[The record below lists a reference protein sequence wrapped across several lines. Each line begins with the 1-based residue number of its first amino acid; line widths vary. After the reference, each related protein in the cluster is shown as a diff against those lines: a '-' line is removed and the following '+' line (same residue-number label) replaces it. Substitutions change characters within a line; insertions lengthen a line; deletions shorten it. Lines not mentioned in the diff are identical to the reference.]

1 MMNFFV
7 YDGKNSQDLG
17 LLISGEKTYN
27 SPSRDV
33 TTVSIPGR
41 SGDLIIDNGRY
52 NNIEISYTVSF
63 RKDVPEKTRALK
75 AWLLSNAGYRR
86 LEDTYQ
92 PEYFR
97 LAAISNATAFEI
109 SINRYGTAELIFNCN
124 PFLFSKGGEQTVSIP
139 ASGGR
144 IYNPEYFESQPIITV
159 YGNGNGVLS
168 VNNIN
173 YNLSDI
179 DGYVTIN
186 SDVGLVYKGT
196 ENKNSTVNFIEFPT
210 LQVGENII
218 DWTGGITKVE
228 IIPRWCTL

>member
-27 SPSRDV
+27 SLSRDV

-41 SGDLIIDNGRY
+41 SGDLIIDNRRY
-52 NNIEISYTVSF
+52 NNVEISYTVSF

>member
-52 NNIEISYTVSF
+52 NNVEISYTVSF

-75 AWLLSNAGYRR
+75 AWLLSSAGYRR

-109 SINRYGTAELIFNCN
+109 SINRYGTADLIFNCN

>member
-41 SGDLIIDNGRY
+41 SGDLIIDNRRY
-52 NNIEISYTVSF
+52 NNVEISYTVSF

-186 SDVGLVYKGT
+186 SDVGLAYKGT

>member
-7 YDGKNSQDLG
+7 YDGNNSQDLG

-41 SGDLIIDNGRY
+41 SGDLIIDNRRY
-52 NNIEISYTVSF
+52 NNVEISYTVSF

>member
-41 SGDLIIDNGRY
+41 SGDLIIDNRRY
-52 NNIEISYTVSF
+52 NNVEISYTVSF

-218 DWTGGITKVE
+218 DWTGGITKIE

>member
-52 NNIEISYTVSF
+52 NNVEISYTVSF

-186 SDVGLVYKGT
+186 SDVGLVYKRT

>member
-41 SGDLIIDNGRY
+41 SGDLIIDNRRY
-52 NNIEISYTVSF
+52 NNVEISYTVSF

-124 PFLFSKGGEQTVSIP
+124 PFLFSKGGEQNVSIP

>member
-7 YDGKNSQDLG
+7 YDGKNSQELG

-41 SGDLIIDNGRY
+41 SGDLIIDNRRY
-52 NNIEISYTVSF
+52 NNVEISYTVSF

>member
-52 NNIEISYTVSF
+52 NNVEISYTVSF
-63 RKDVPEKTRALK
+63 RKDVPEKTRVLK

-97 LAAISNATAFEI
+97 LAAISNSTEFEI
-109 SINRYGTAELIFNCN
+109 SINRYDTAELIFNCN
-124 PFLFSKGGEQTVSIP
+124 PFLFSKGGEQTVEIP
-139 ASGGR
+139 VSGGR
-144 IYNPEYFESQPIITV
+144 IYNPEYFESRPIITV
-159 YGNGNGVLS
+159 YGNGDGVLS

-173 YNLSDI
+173 YNISAI

>member
-86 LEDTYQ
+86 LDDTYQ

-144 IYNPEYFESQPIITV
+144 IYNPEYFESRPIITV

>member
-1 MMNFFV
+1 MINFFV

-41 SGDLIIDNGRY
+41 SGDLIIDNRRY
-52 NNIEISYTVSF
+52 NNVEISYTVSF

-173 YNLSDI
+173 FNLSDI

>member
-52 NNIEISYTVSF
+52 NNVEISYTVSF
-63 RKDVPEKTRALK
+63 RKDVPEKTRVLK

>member
-52 NNIEISYTVSF
+52 NNVEISYTVSF

-228 IIPRWCTL
+228 IVPRWCTL

>member
-17 LLISGEKTYN
+17 LLISGEKIYN

-75 AWLLSNAGYRR
+75 AWLLSKVGYRR

-97 LAAISNATAFEI
+97 LAAISNATEFEI

-124 PFLFSKGGEQTVSIP
+124 PFLFSKGGEQTVLIP

-144 IYNPEYFESQPIITV
+144 IYNPEYFVSQPIITV
-159 YGNGNGVLS
+159 YGNGDGVLS

-173 YNLSDI
+173 YNISAI

-186 SDVGLVYKGT
+186 SDVGLVYKGL

>member
-63 RKDVPEKTRALK
+63 RKDIPEKTRALK

>member
-52 NNIEISYTVSF
+52 NNVEISYTVSF
-63 RKDVPEKTRALK
+63 RKDVPKKTRVLK

-109 SINRYGTAELIFNCN
+109 SINRYGTADLIFNCN

-139 ASGGR
+139 ASGVR

>member
-75 AWLLSNAGYRR
+75 AWLLSKAGYRR

-97 LAAISNATAFEI
+97 LAAISNATEFEI

-124 PFLFSKGGEQTVSIP
+124 PFLFSKGGEQTVLIP

-144 IYNPEYFESQPIITV
+144 IYNPEYFGSQPIITV
-159 YGNGNGVLS
+159 YGNGDGVLS
-168 VNNIN
+168 VNNTN
-173 YNLSDI
+173 YNISAI

>member
-52 NNIEISYTVSF
+52 NNIEISYAVSF
-63 RKDVPEKTRALK
+63 RKDIPEKTRTLK
-75 AWLLSNAGYRR
+75 AWLLSSAGYRR

-97 LAAISNATAFEI
+97 LASISNATEFEI

-124 PFLFSKGGEQTVSIP
+124 PFLFLKSGEQTITVLV
-139 ASGGR
+139 SGGK
-144 IYNPEYFESQPIITV
+144 IYNPEYIESRPIITV
-159 YGNGNGVLS
+159 YGNGDGVLS
-168 VNNIN
+168 VNNTN
-173 YNLSDI
+173 YNLSAI
-179 DGYVTIN
+179 DGSVTIN
-186 SDVGLVYKGT
+186 SDIGLVYKGT
-196 ENKNSTVNFIEFPT
+196 ENKNNTVNFVKFPV
-210 LQVGENII
+210 LQSGENII
-218 DWTGGITKVE
+218 DWTGGIRKVE
-228 IIPRWCTL
+228 IKPRWCTL

>member
-52 NNIEISYTVSF
+52 NNVEISYTVSF

>member
-41 SGDLIIDNGRY
+41 SGDLIIDNRRY
-52 NNIEISYTVSF
+52 NNVEISYTVSF

-124 PFLFSKGGEQTVSIP
+124 PFLFSKDGEQTVSIP

>member
-52 NNIEISYTVSF
+52 NNIEVSYTVSF

-75 AWLLSNAGYRR
+75 AWLLSSAGYRR

-97 LAAISNATAFEI
+97 LAAISNATEFEI
-109 SINRYGTAELIFNCN
+109 SINLYGTAELIFNCN
-124 PFLFSKGGEQTVSIP
+124 PFLFLKGGEQTVSIP

-159 YGNGNGVLS
+159 YGNGDGVLS

-186 SDVGLVYKGT
+186 SEVGLVYKGT

>member
-1 MMNFFV
+1 MAN
-7 YDGKNSQDLG
+7 N
-17 LLISGEKTYN
+17 LI
-27 SPSRDV
+27 
-33 TTVSIPGR
+33 
-41 SGDLIIDNGRY
+41 
-52 NNIEISYTVSF
+52 
-63 RKDVPEKTRALK
+63 
-75 AWLLSNAGYRR
+75 
-86 LEDTYQ
+86 
-92 PEYFR
+92 
-97 LAAISNATAFEI
+97 
-109 SINRYGTAELIFNCN
+109 
-124 PFLFSKGGEQTVSIP
+124 
-139 ASGGR
+139 ASA
-144 IYNPEYFESQPIITV
+144 S
-159 YGNGNGVLS
+159 VLS

>member
-144 IYNPEYFESQPIITV
+144 IYNPEYFESRPIITV

-186 SDVGLVYKGT
+186 SDVGLVYQGT

>member
-97 LAAISNATAFEI
+97 LAAISNSTEFEI
-109 SINRYGTAELIFNCN
+109 SINRYGMAELIFNCN
-124 PFLFSKGGEQTVSIP
+124 PFLFSKGGEQTVTIP
-139 ASGGR
+139 VSGGR
-144 IYNPEYFESQPIITV
+144 IYNPEYFESQPTITV
-159 YGNGNGVLS
+159 YGNGDGVLS
-168 VNNIN
+168 VNNVN
-173 YNLSDI
+173 YNLSSI

-228 IIPRWCTL
+228 IVPRWCTL

>member
-52 NNIEISYTVSF
+52 NNIEVSYTVSF

-75 AWLLSNAGYRR
+75 AWLLSSAGYRR

>member
-27 SPSRDV
+27 SPSRDI

-52 NNIEISYTVSF
+52 NNIEVSYTVSF

-75 AWLLSNAGYRR
+75 AWLLSSAGYRR

-97 LAAISNATAFEI
+97 LAAISNATEFEI

-124 PFLFSKGGEQTVSIP
+124 PFLFSKGGEQTVTIP
-139 ASGGR
+139 VSGGR

-173 YNLSDI
+173 YNLSAI

-196 ENKNSTVNFIEFPT
+196 KNENNTVNFIEFPT

-218 DWTGGITKVE
+218 DWAGGITKVE

>member
-41 SGDLIIDNGRY
+41 SGDLIIDNRRY
-52 NNIEISYTVSF
+52 NNVEISYTVSF

>member
-41 SGDLIIDNGRY
+41 SGDLIIDNRRY
-52 NNIEISYTVSF
+52 NNVEISYTVSF

-109 SINRYGTAELIFNCN
+109 SINRYGTAELIFKCN

>member
-52 NNIEISYTVSF
+52 NNVEISYTVSF

-75 AWLLSNAGYRR
+75 AWLLSSAGYRR

-109 SINRYGTAELIFNCN
+109 SINRYGTADLIFNCN

-139 ASGGR
+139 ASGVR

>member
-52 NNIEISYTVSF
+52 NNVEISYTVSF

-75 AWLLSNAGYRR
+75 AWLLSSAGYRR

-97 LAAISNATAFEI
+97 LAAISNATEFEI
-109 SINRYGTAELIFNCN
+109 SINRYGTADLIFNCN

-159 YGNGNGVLS
+159 YVNGNGVLS

>member
-1 MMNFFV
+1 MINFFV

-41 SGDLIIDNGRY
+41 SGDLIIDNRRY
-52 NNIEISYTVSF
+52 NNVEISYTVSF